1 MFCEIVGG
9 LKMKKFLIGLF
20 CGVLV
25 ILVGLV
31 ALGFYVKPYVMEYN
45 DEVIST
51 DTSEVV
57 IEIPK
62 GTATKQIGVILKE
75 NGCIKSE
82 YTFYLRVRDSE
93 YATKLNYGTFTL
105 RKNMTIT
112 EIIDVLVNTHYIEE
126 VETIKITFPE
136 GYTIEQM
143 AVSLEEKGIVSQ
155 EEFLNAVTEE
165 YDYEFIKY
173 IPEGEYKYKLQGFL
187 FPATYAFE
195 KGVTARD
202 IVDKMLK
209 TFEERYSK
217 FSDDYSNI
225 FEIVTRASIIER
237 EAKLDNERFIISGV
251 ISNRLEK
258 DMLLQIDA
266 CVLYPLTDGLY
277 NKNRVLYADLEVESL
292 YNTYKYKGLPVGPI
306 CNPGIVSIDAALHP
320 EGNEWLY
327 YHTDEGKKDGSHIF
341 TKTHE
346 EHVNTMKHDI

>member
-1 MFCEIVGG
+1 
-9 LKMKKFLIGLF
+9 
-20 CGVLV
+20 
-25 ILVGLV
+25 
-31 ALGFYVKPYVMEYN
+31 MEYK
-45 DEVIST
+45 DIVTST
-51 DTSEVV
+51 DSSEVV

-112 EIIDVLVNTHYIEE
+112 EIIDTLVNTRYIEE
-126 VETIKITFPE
+126 VETTKITFPE

-143 AVSLEEKGIVSQ
+143 AVSLEEKGIISQ

-187 FPATYAFE
+187 FPATYEFE
-195 KGVTARD
+195 VGITARGV
-202 IVDKMLK
+202 VDKMLK
-209 TFEERYSK
+209 TFEERYTKVNS
-217 FSDDYSNI
+217 DYSNI
-225 FEIVTRASIIER
+225 FEVVTRASVIEK
-237 EAKLDNERFIISGV
+237 EVKLASERATVSGV
-251 ISNRLEK
+251 ISNRIEK
-258 DMLLQIDA
+258 GMLLEIDA

-277 NKNRVLYADLEVESL
+277 DKYRVLYADLEIDSL
-292 YNTYKYKGLPVGPI
+292 YNTYKYQGLPIGPI
-306 CNPGIVSIDAALHP
+306 SNPGIASIEAALNP
-320 EGNEWLY
+320 EEHEWLY

-341 TKTHE
+341 TKTFE
-346 EHVNTMKHDI
+346 EHVKTMQYN

>member
-1 MFCEIVGG
+1 
-9 LKMKKFLIGLF
+9 MKKFLIGFL
-20 CGVLV
+20 CLILIAILGVGV
-25 ILVGLV
+25 FIR
-31 ALGFYVKPYVMEYN
+31 PYIMEYK
-45 DEVIST
+45 DIVTST
-51 DTSEVV
+51 DSSEVV

-112 EIIDVLVNTHYIEE
+112 EIIDTLVNTRYIEE
-126 VETIKITFPE
+126 VETTKITFPE

-187 FPATYAFE
+187 FPATYEFE
-195 KGVTARD
+195 VGITARGV
-202 IVDKMLK
+202 VDKMLK
-209 TFEERYSK
+209 TFEERYTKVNS
-217 FSDDYSNI
+217 DYSNI
-225 FEIVTRASIIER
+225 FEVVTRASVIEK
-237 EAKLDNERFIISGV
+237 EVKLGSERATVSGV
-251 ISNRLEK
+251 ISNRIEK
-258 DMLLQIDA
+258 GMLLEIDA

-277 NKNRVLYADLEVESL
+277 DKYRVLYADLEIDSL
-292 YNTYKYKGLPVGPI
+292 YNTYKYQGLPVGPI
-306 CNPGIVSIDAALHP
+306 SNPGIASIEAALNP
-320 EGNEWLY
+320 EEHEWLY

-341 TKTHE
+341 TKTFE
-346 EHVNTMKHDI
+346 EHVKTMQYN

>member
-1 MFCEIVGG
+1 
-9 LKMKKFLIGLF
+9 MKKFLIGFL
-20 CGVLV
+20 CLILIAILGVGV
-25 ILVGLV
+25 FIR
-31 ALGFYVKPYVMEYN
+31 PYIMEYK
-45 DEVIST
+45 DIVTST
-51 DTSEVV
+51 DSSEVV

-112 EIIDVLVNTHYIEE
+112 EIIDTLVNTRYIEE
-126 VETIKITFPE
+126 VETTKITFPE

-143 AVSLEEKGIVSQ
+143 AVSLEEKGIISQ

-187 FPATYAFE
+187 FPATYEFE
-195 KGVTARD
+195 VGITARGV
-202 IVDKMLK
+202 VDKMLK
-209 TFEERYSK
+209 TFEERYTKVNS
-217 FSDDYSNI
+217 DYSNI
-225 FEIVTRASIIER
+225 FEVVTRASVIEK
-237 EAKLDNERFIISGV
+237 EVKLASERATVSGV
-251 ISNRLEK
+251 ISNRIEK
-258 DMLLQIDA
+258 GMLLEIDA

-277 NKNRVLYADLEVESL
+277 DKYRVLYADLEIDSL
-292 YNTYKYKGLPVGPI
+292 YNTYKYQGLPIGPI
-306 CNPGIVSIDAALHP
+306 SNPGIASIEAALNP
-320 EGNEWLY
+320 EEHEWLY

-341 TKTHE
+341 TKTFE
-346 EHVNTMKHDI
+346 EHVKTMQYN

>member
-1 MFCEIVGG
+1 
-9 LKMKKFLIGLF
+9 
-20 CGVLV
+20 
-25 ILVGLV
+25 
-31 ALGFYVKPYVMEYN
+31 MEYK
-45 DEVIST
+45 DIVTST
-51 DTSEVV
+51 DSSEVV

-112 EIIDVLVNTHYIEE
+112 EIIDTLVNTRYIEE
-126 VETIKITFPE
+126 VETTKITFPE

-187 FPATYAFE
+187 FPATYEFE
-195 KGVTARD
+195 VGITARGV
-202 IVDKMLK
+202 VDKMLK
-209 TFEERYSK
+209 TFEERYTKVNS
-217 FSDDYSNI
+217 DYSNI
-225 FEIVTRASIIER
+225 FEVVTRASVIEK
-237 EAKLDNERFIISGV
+237 EVKLGSERATVSGV
-251 ISNRLEK
+251 ISNRIEK
-258 DMLLQIDA
+258 GMLLEIDA

-277 NKNRVLYADLEVESL
+277 DKYRVLYADLEIDSL
-292 YNTYKYKGLPVGPI
+292 YNTYKYQGLPVGPI
-306 CNPGIVSIDAALHP
+306 SNPGIASIEAALNP
-320 EGNEWLY
+320 EEHEWLY

-341 TKTHE
+341 TKTFE
-346 EHVNTMKHDI
+346 EHVKTMQYN

>member
-1 MFCEIVGG
+1 
-9 LKMKKFLIGLF
+9 MKKFLIGFL
-20 CGVLV
+20 CLILIAILGVGV
-25 ILVGLV
+25 FIR
-31 ALGFYVKPYVMEYN
+31 PYIMEYK
-45 DEVIST
+45 DIVTST
-51 DTSEVV
+51 DSSEVV

-82 YTFYLRVRDSE
+82 YTFYLRVKDSE

-112 EIIDVLVNTHYIEE
+112 EIIDTLVNTRYIEK
-126 VETIKITFPE
+126 VETTKITFPE

-187 FPATYAFE
+187 FPATYEFE
-195 KGVTARD
+195 VGITARGV
-202 IVDKMLK
+202 VDKMLK
-209 TFEERYSK
+209 TFEERYTKVNS
-217 FSDDYSNI
+217 DYSNI
-225 FEIVTRASIIER
+225 FEVVTRASVIEK
-237 EAKLDNERFIISGV
+237 EVKLGSERATVSGV
-251 ISNRLEK
+251 ISNRIEK
-258 DMLLQIDA
+258 GMLLEIDA

-277 NKNRVLYADLEVESL
+277 DKYRVLYADLEIDSL

-306 CNPGIVSIDAALHP
+306 SNPGIASIEAALNP
-320 EGNEWLY
+320 EEHEWLY

-341 TKTHE
+341 TKTFE
-346 EHVNTMKHDI
+346 EHVKTMQYN

>member
-1 MFCEIVGG
+1 
-9 LKMKKFLIGLF
+9 MKKFLIGFL
-20 CGVLV
+20 CLILIAILGVGIFIRPY
-25 ILVGLV
+25 IL
-31 ALGFYVKPYVMEYN
+31 EYQ
-45 DEVIST
+45 DVVSST
-51 DTSEVV
+51 DSSEVV

-62 GTATKQIGVILKE
+62 GIATKQIGVILKE

-82 YTFYLRVRDSE
+82 YTFYLRVKDSE

-126 VETIKITFPE
+126 VETTKITFPE

-187 FPATYAFE
+187 FPATYEFE

-209 TFEERYSK
+209 TFEERYTKVNS
-217 FSDDYSNI
+217 DYSNI
-225 FEIVTRASIIER
+225 FEVVTRASVIEK
-237 EAKLDNERFIISGV
+237 EVKLGSERATVSGV
-251 ISNRLEK
+251 ISNRIEK
-258 DMLLQIDA
+258 GMLLEIDA

-277 NKNRVLYADLEVESL
+277 DKYRVLYADLEIDSL
-292 YNTYKYKGLPVGPI
+292 YNTYKYQGLPVGPI
-306 CNPGIVSIDAALHP
+306 SNPGIASIEAALNP
-320 EGNEWLY
+320 EEHEWLY

-341 TKTHE
+341 TKTFE
-346 EHVNTMKHDI
+346 EHVKTMQYN

>member
-1 MFCEIVGG
+1 
-9 LKMKKFLIGLF
+9 MKKFLIGLF

-31 ALGFYVKPYVMEYN
+31 VLGFYVKPYVMEYN

-75 NGCIKSE
+75 NGCLKSE
-82 YTFYLRVRDSE
+82 YTFYLRLRDSE
-93 YATKLNYGTFTL
+93 YATKLNYGTFTF

-112 EIIDVLVNTHYIEE
+112 EMIETLVNNYYIEE
-126 VETIKITFPE
+126 VETVKITFPE
-136 GYTIEQM
+136 GYSVEQM
-143 AVSLEEKGIVSQ
+143 AVLLEEKGLVTQ
-155 EEFLNAVTEE
+155 EEFLNALVEE
-165 YDYEFIKY
+165 YNYEFIKY
-173 IPEGEYKYKLQGFL
+173 IPNMEYKYKLQGFL
-187 FPATYAFE
+187 FPATYEFE
-195 KGVTARD
+195 VTATAHN

-209 TFEERYSK
+209 AFEERYSK
-217 FSDDYSNI
+217 ITTDYSNI
-225 FEIVTRASIIER
+225 FDIIVRASVIEK
-237 EAKLDNERFIISGV
+237 EVKLDSERATVAGIIV
-251 ISNRLEK
+251 NRLNK

-277 NKNRVLYADLEVESL
+277 NKYRVLYADLEIDSL

-306 CNPGIVSIDAALHP
+306 CNPGLASINAALNP
-320 EGNEWLY
+320 EEHEWLY

-341 TKTHE
+341 TKTYE
-346 EHVNTMKHDI
+346 EHVNTMNYN

>member
-1 MFCEIVGG
+1 
-9 LKMKKFLIGLF
+9 MKKFLIGLF

-82 YTFYLRVRDSE
+82 YTFYLRVKDSE

-112 EIIDVLVNTHYIEE
+112 EIIDVLVNTHYIEK
-126 VETIKITFPE
+126 VETTKITFPE

-173 IPEGEYKYKLQGFL
+173 IPEGEYEYKLQGFL
-187 FPATYAFE
+187 FPATYEFE

-217 FSDDYSNI
+217 FTDDYSNI
-225 FEIVTRASIIER
+225 FEIVTRASVIER

-277 NKNRVLYADLEVESL
+277 NKTRVLYADLEVESL

-320 EGNEWLY
+320 EENEWLY

-346 EHVNTMKHDI
+346 EHVNTMKYD

>member
-1 MFCEIVGG
+1 
-9 LKMKKFLIGLF
+9 MKKFLIEFFSLFVIILIVLVVVFGLF
-20 CGVLV
+20 IRPY
-25 ILVGLV
+25 IL
-31 ALGFYVKPYVMEYN
+31 EYK
-45 DEVIST
+45 DIVSST
-51 DTSEVV
+51 DSSEVV

-62 GTATKQIGVILKE
+62 GTSTKQIGVILKE

-126 VETIKITFPE
+126 VETIKVTFPE

-143 AVSLEEKGIVSQ
+143 AILLEEKGVVSK
-155 EEFLNAVTEE
+155 EDFLNAVTEE

-173 IPEGEYKYKLQGFL
+173 IPDGEYKYKLQGFL
-187 FPATYAFE
+187 FPATYEFE
-195 KGVTARD
+195 VGITAND
-202 IVDKMLK
+202 VVNKMLK
-209 TFEERYSK
+209 TFEDRYSK
-217 FSDDYSNI
+217 LSDDYSNV
-225 FEIVTRASIIER
+225 FEIITRASVIER

-277 NKNRVLYADLEVESL
+277 NKSRVLYADLEIDSL

-306 CNPGIVSIDAALHP
+306 CNPGIVSIEAALKP
-320 EGNEWLY
+320 EENEWFY
-327 YHTDEGKKDGSHIF
+327 YHTDEVKKDGSHIF
-341 TKTHE
+341 TKTYE
-346 EHVNTMKHDI
+346 EHVNTMK

>member
-1 MFCEIVGG
+1 
-9 LKMKKFLIGLF
+9 MKKFLIGFL
-20 CGVLV
+20 CLILIAILGVGV
-25 ILVGLV
+25 FIR
-31 ALGFYVKPYVMEYN
+31 PYIMEYK
-45 DEVIST
+45 DIVTST
-51 DTSEVV
+51 DSSEVV

-82 YTFYLRVRDSE
+82 YTFYLRVKDSE

-112 EIIDVLVNTHYIEE
+112 EIIDTLVNTRYIEK
-126 VETIKITFPE
+126 VETTKITFPE

-187 FPATYAFE
+187 FPATYEFE
-195 KGVTARD
+195 VGITARGV
-202 IVDKMLK
+202 VDKMLK
-209 TFEERYSK
+209 TFEERYTKVNS
-217 FSDDYSNI
+217 DYSNI
-225 FEIVTRASIIER
+225 FEVVTRASVIEK
-237 EAKLDNERFIISGV
+237 EVKLASERATVSGV
-251 ISNRLEK
+251 ISNRIEK
-258 DMLLQIDA
+258 GMLLEIDA

-277 NKNRVLYADLEVESL
+277 DKYRVLYADLEIDSL

-306 CNPGIVSIDAALHP
+306 SNPGIASIEAALNP
-320 EGNEWLY
+320 EEHEWLY
-327 YHTDEGKKDGSHIF
+327 
-341 TKTHE
+341 
-346 EHVNTMKHDI
+346 